1 MSGGQ
6 RPGSLG
12 LPVSD
17 LKLATEG
24 VSRIFHER
32 TAAIMND
39 MNIPVRTTAG
49 AVCGLHQFLPPGADW
64 VGIVPAP
71 RMFVALFPRGAD
83 VIIRIKMTGGPGTQS
98 RRPGT
103 HSGIG
108 TKTNGHVPMSALD
121 DTNGPVDE
129 YVADEGKSVPD
140 FPKYKHRG
148 GGRYCCLISKGGA
161 NRASLRPQ

>member
-6 RPGSLG
+6 RPCSLVF
-12 LPVSD
+12 PVSD
-17 LKLATEG
+17 LMLATKR

-32 TAAIMND
+32 TTAIMND
-39 MNIPVRTTAG
+39 MNPPVRTTA
-49 AVCGLHQFLPPGADW
+49 VVVRGLLQFLPPGADW
-64 VGIVPAP
+64 PGIVPAP

-121 DTNGPVDE
+121 DTNGPVDGQPTK
-129 YVADEGKSVPD
+129 ASP
-140 FPKYKHRG
+140 FP
-148 GGRYCCLISKGGA
+148 ISQNINLEVVDVIVG
-161 NRASLRPQ
+161 